1 MSTQATPQAPAG
13 PGVFRDRVALIT
25 GADRGIGR
33 ALASRLGAQGCRLVL
48 HSHDAEGLTKT
59 VADEGWAD
67 GQVLTAVH
75 DVADSAA
82 VEAAVAEAVARF
94 GKIDYLL
101 NVAGVA
107 HPGGVLTTS
116 REIWDRTLATNLT
129 GYFVTARTVLPY
141 MKEAGD
147 GFVVNMSSIWGR
159 RTAPPGAMLA
169 YSVSKWGVEGLTRA
183 LAEEARPWGV
193 RVSGIVLDK
202 VDTSFRENMPGE
214 LSQEQ
219 RDRMLTAADV
229 ADATCALLGSSRRAH
244 VSTVEL
250 DAWQWV

>member
-1 MSTQATPQAPAG
+1 MSTQTTQPG
-13 PGVFRDRVALIT
+13 PDTSRDFTSKVALIT

-48 HSHDAEGLTKT
+48 HSHNGEGLKKT
-59 VADEGWAD
+59 VADEGWTD
-67 GQVLTAVH
+67 EQVLTAVH
-75 DVADSAA
+75 DVADAAA
-82 VEAAVAEAVARF
+82 VEAAVTDAVARF

-116 REIWDRTLATNLT
+116 QEIWDRTLATNLT
-129 GYFVTARTVLPY
+129 GYFVMARVVLPY

-147 GFVVNMSSIWGR
+147 GFVVNMSSIWGK

-169 YSVSKWGVEGLTRA
+169 YSVSKWGVEGLTKA
-183 LAEEARPWGV
+183 LAEEAKPWGV

-202 VDTSFRENMPGE
+202 VDTAFRENMPGE
-214 LSQEQ
+214 LTQEQ
-219 RDRMLTAADV
+219 CDRMLAADDV
-229 ADATCALLGSSRRAH
+229 ADATCAILTSSRGAH
-244 VSTVEL
+244 VATVEL